1 MLLHTRSRHCT
12 RWPRAVTSSL
22 GKPTWEGSWGGARS
36 RLKEEKITTDFS
48 QHGRQRV
55 RGRDC
60 NTHRHTY
67 TWRQRGR
74 QVQQTCRQIE
84 KERLGCCLPSSSC
97 FVISRIVLHERCDQ
111 LEKSQERFN
120 CEIYL
125 MKTSV
130 YPHVSLAGHDL
141 RTGLRLQLS
150 KTEYQTTH
158 ALTKVQR
165 HIWPN

>member
-1 MLLHTRSRHCT
+1 MLQ
-12 RWPRAVTSSL
+12 
-22 GKPTWEGSWGGARS
+22 
-36 RLKEEKITTDFS
+36 TD
-48 QHGRQRV
+48 R
-55 RGRDC
+55 
-60 NTHRHTY
+60 
-67 TWRQRGR
+67 
-74 QVQQTCRQIE
+74 
-84 KERLGCCLPSSSC
+84 ERTPGCCLPFLPSSSC

-158 ALTKVQR
+158 ARTDKGATPYLTQLENGQIISFQQHNPLYILTSIFIFTYKAIRFSKNKEVFSDLLCSLVKPGCLPSE
-165 HIWPN
+165 INCTLVIVC